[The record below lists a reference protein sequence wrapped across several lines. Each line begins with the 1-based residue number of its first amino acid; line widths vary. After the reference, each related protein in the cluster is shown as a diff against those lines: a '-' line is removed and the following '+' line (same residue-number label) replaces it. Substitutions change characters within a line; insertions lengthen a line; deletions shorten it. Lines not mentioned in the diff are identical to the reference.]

1 MDNNTKD
8 IKQFI
13 ANVADKNYSDA
24 QKSLQKMIEN
34 KLKDKV
40 KQALVPKN

>member
-40 KQALVPKN
+40 KQTLVSKN